1 MKKKFLSIMSFAV
14 VSSMMAI
21 SLTGCGTEAKATN
34 QEVIME
40 EETIIVTDDE
50 SSEDA
55 TVNTEDEITVTEE
68 VIVGEKD
75 VNYTEYE
82 CFYVR
87 DTLDMT
93 DAKPMDM
100 NTLNVEGKTYTLNES
115 VNIYAP
121 TTGALKGYTKPNIDV
136 YVNSYNEEWY
146 CLYFENEESPNNY
159 ILVKAE
165 DFVASAGIE
174 VEEKILITLDDV
186 KKCFMEEIAEW
197 QKDSSV
203 ISKMLDS
210 ASSDMESMEFKVPM
224 YYSDSDTL
232 QLDSWIAEMQAKYG
246 LPSYDMFFI
255 ESIEDEFDEEYL
267 WFRVYYKDSQEEEQ

>member
-1 MKKKFLSIMSFAV
+1 MKRKIIGIWMTVMIMT
-14 VSSMMAI
+14 
-21 SLTGCGTEAKATN
+21 SLIGCGTETKATN
-34 QEVIME
+34 QEITG
-40 EETIIVTDDE
+40 EETIIVADE
-50 SSEDA
+50 GSSEEA
-55 TVNTEDEITVTEE
+55 IVSTGNEITETKE
-68 VIVGEKD
+68 VIAGEEESND
-75 VNYTEYE
+75 DASYTEYE
-82 CFYVR
+82 FFYVK
-87 DTLDMT
+87 DNLEKTSVK
-93 DAKPMDM
+93 AMDM
-100 NTLNVEGKTYTLNES
+100 NDLKVEGKTYTLNEP

-121 TTGALKGYTKPNIDV
+121 TTCILKGYTKPNIDV

-174 VEEKILITLDDV
+174 VEEKIFITLDDV

-210 ASSDMESMEFKVPM
+210 ASSDMESTEFKVPM

-246 LPSYDMFFI
+246 LPLYDMFFI
-255 ESIEDEFDEEYL
+255 EPINDEFDEEYL